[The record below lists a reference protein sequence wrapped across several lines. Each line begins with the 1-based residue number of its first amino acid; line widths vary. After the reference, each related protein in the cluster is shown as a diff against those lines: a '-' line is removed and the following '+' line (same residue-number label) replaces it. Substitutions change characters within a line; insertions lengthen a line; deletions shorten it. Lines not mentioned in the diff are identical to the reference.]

1 MNSVIVEDVL
11 PDCIEADSVTI
22 EVADKKTG
30 IVYRRHLPLHFQENH
45 NGLMLSGENAS
56 GESVQIAFLS
66 NTALD
71 KMKDLMGKGPDQ
83 PRCDHEHE

>member
-1 MNSVIVEDVL
+1 MDNVILEEGL
-11 PDCIEADSVTI
+11 PDSIEADLVTI

-30 IVYRRHLPLHFQENH
+30 RVYRRQLPLHYQENH

-56 GESVQIAFLS
+56 GQSVQIAFLS